1 MPCDVRP
8 AQAPDGAALA
18 DLYRRSSLSNVG
30 DQPHL
35 LEHPDALALPWSEG
49 VQART
54 RVATRGPQ
62 IVGFATLE
70 STDTVAELEHLFV
83 DPNSMRQGVAS
94 ALIRH
99 AVLIARAHGARRL
112 VVTANPHALDFYLRV
127 GFLDDGATTTRF
139 GPARRMHMDFGA

>member
-8 AQAPDGAALA
+8 ARTPDGAALA

-30 DQPHL
+30 DLPHL
-35 LEHPDALALPWSEG
+35 LEHPDALAFPWNEG

-54 RVATRGPQ
+54 RVATRGRQ

-70 STDTVAELEHLFV
+70 ITNADAELEHLFV
-83 DPNSMRQGVAS
+83 DPSSMRQGVAS
-94 ALIRH
+94 ALIRDG
-99 AVLIARAHGARRL
+99 VLVARAHGARCL

-139 GPARRMHMDFGA
+139 GPARRMHMDFRA